1 MVKNVFA
8 SGWAHGI
15 ASKYF
20 IKSLK
25 GKRTHDTDEYN
36 FLFTS
41 IYVKIFLTMCKY
53 VNEISENWMWQKI
66 S

>member
-8 SGWAHGI
+8 SGRAYGI

-20 IKSLK
+20 IMSLIR
-25 GKRTHDTDEYN
+25 KRTYETAAYN

-53 VNEISENWMWQKI
+53 VNEIPEN
-66 S
+66 